1 MQDRWAS
8 LPGVTDL
15 GRGIAQ
21 GARTQLSRDLVA
33 LWADEYGP
41 ALALLRRTLPAGLMR
56 YLGQPRPR
64 PAPAPRLREPPAD
77 ALPAGPERALSPPP
91 RVRPARLPG
100 RASLAA
106 CC

>member
-1 MQDRWAS
+1 MN
-8 LPGVTDL
+8 PHL
-15 GRGIAQ
+15 GRGTAQ

-91 RVRPARLPG
+91 WVRPAARLAPRG
-100 RASLAA
+100 WPHAA
-106 CC
+106 GEVTQKLQ